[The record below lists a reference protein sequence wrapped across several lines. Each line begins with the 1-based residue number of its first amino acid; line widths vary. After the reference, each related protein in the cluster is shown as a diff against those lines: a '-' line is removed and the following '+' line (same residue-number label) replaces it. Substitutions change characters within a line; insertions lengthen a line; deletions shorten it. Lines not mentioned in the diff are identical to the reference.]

1 MKKIF
6 TILFI
11 VIALC
16 AFIVPSAFAQGATP
30 PEFSGSIELP
40 LELQALVAAGVGYLV
55 TQGLK
60 SLSKLLK
67 ADLSGWSA
75 AITASVVTTVVYF
88 FHAILSAVPVDAQP
102 SVSIL
107 LMFIVSLL
115 GAFGVHSAVKGKK

>member
-1 MKKIF
+1 MKKLLPI
-6 TILFI
+6 ILI
-11 VIALC
+11 VLVLA
-16 AFIVPSAFAQGATP
+16 AFVVPTAFAQSATP

-40 LELQALVAAGVGYLV
+40 LELQALIAAGVGYLV

-60 SLSKLLK
+60 SLSTLLK

-88 FHAILSAVPVDAQP
+88 FHAILSAVPVEAQP
-102 SVSIL
+102 SVSIF
-107 LMFIVSLL
+107 LMLIVSIL

>member
-16 AFIVPSAFAQGATP
+16 AFIVPSAFAQGTTP

-88 FHAILSAVPVDAQP
+88 FHAILSAVPVEAQP
-102 SVSIL
+102 SVSIF
-107 LMFIVSLL
+107 LMLIVSIL